1 MLPDDRAAAPQQRL
15 LDWYD
20 LHRRALPWRT
30 DPTPYAVLVSELML
44 QQTQV
49 DRVIPYFERFVSR
62 FPTFRALAGA
72 ARAEV
77 IRLWSGL
84 GYNRRAVHL
93 HETARIVVERHGGHL
108 PADRDALQA
117 LPGVGR
123 YTAGAIMS
131 IAFGLKE
138 PAPDT
143 NVRRVI
149 GRFLAANSE
158 AQTAVD
164 AATTALVPAERAGD
178 WNQALM
184 DLGSAV
190 CLSRKPRCLICPLL
204 SACKSAGR
212 VQPARRKREPS
223 IEVFAGSSRFYRG
236 RFLAALAAVPDGT
249 VAPLTSVADRLA
261 NLGVAEPRPGWNAIA
276 ESLARDGLA
285 RIEPLADGLGV
296 GLA

>member
-1 MLPDDRAAAPQQRL
+1 MAPHDGVPGPQQRL

-20 LHRRALPWRT
+20 RHRRSLPWRT
-30 DPTPYAVLVSELML
+30 HPIPYTVLVSELML

-49 DRVIPYFERFVSR
+49 DRVIPYYERFVAR
-62 FPTFRALAGA
+62 FPTFQALAA
-72 ARAEV
+72 APRADV
-77 IRLWSGL
+77 VRLWSGL

-93 HETARIVVERHGGHL
+93 HEAARIVVEHHGGEL

-123 YTAGAIMS
+123 YTAGAILS
-131 IAFGLKE
+131 IAFGLSE

-143 NVRRVI
+143 NARRVI
-149 GRFLAANSE
+149 GRFAVEEGASDS
-158 AQTAVD
+158 AVD
-164 AATTALVPAERAGD
+164 AAAWALVPAERSGD

-204 SACKSAGR
+204 ASCGSAGGVR
-212 VQPARRKREPS
+212 PPRPKRQKPAED
-223 IEVFAGSSRFYRG
+223 FAGSSRFYRG
-236 RFLAALAAVPDGT
+236 RFLAVLASVPDGA
-249 VAPLTSVADRLA
+249 VRPLTSVADQLA
-261 NLGVAEPRPGWNAIA
+261 SVGVAEPRPGWTAIA

-285 RIEPLADGLGV
+285 RIEPMADGLGV